1 MNLLNKQLTQEI
13 LKNKIFV
20 ALMFILTFFTSF
32 MYFFVH
38 FSIDGNM
45 RLLNS
50 LSSLSEHQILYQ
62 NALIS
67 NTILARNI
75 LMPSILLTGFVF
87 YMFFYRFFN
96 KNNKQLGC
104 LKALGFKD
112 STLRH
117 CFIHFSAI
125 ISILGSLLGF
135 GIGYF
140 ASDILLQAGMRSYQ
154 VIHLVKSVNISSII
168 MGTLL
173 PVAVFCL
180 ITMLTYFVIEG
191 KEIALL
197 LSPRSESCSYPIV
210 LRIAHKIANL
220 CPTKNKLSIR
230 LALRK
235 PISLLLILIAITSFS
250 VMFILAYSLNLSSQ
264 KIYESQ
270 TLGYHYLFDTHFDSA
285 QHLENTLT
293 DIMPYLDAF
302 GTLETPKSTLEQQV
316 ISFKDNSALFEL
328 IDDNGNVISPPT
340 SGEVVISSALQELYN
355 LNPRDS
361 ITLRIGDNSQD
372 LIVSHIAFNAKLNS
386 IYISPSDLETLLL
399 LPPHSYT
406 GMWSMENH
414 SNEFTTITQKQRLS
428 DLERNFVSNRISA
441 VINQVMGCLIGC
453 ILLFLALLLNF
464 QDSTRDILILNLM
477 GYKTP
482 AIRKIL
488 IDLYKPIVWIF
499 FILTLWPSMQIV
511 KTILRSL
518 SIQIGDYMPF
528 QTNIFVIA
536 GIFILLNVI
545 YILVQFTFNLGI
557 KKIIKTDKLYEYT
570 SND

>member
-1 MNLLNKQLTQEI
+1 MNLLNKQLIKEI
-13 LKNKIFV
+13 MKNKIFV
-20 ALMFILTFFTSF
+20 SLMFILTSFTSF

-45 RLLNS
+45 RLLNA
-50 LSSLSEHQILYQ
+50 LSTLNEHQVLYQ

-75 LMPSILLTGFVF
+75 LIAFILLTGFVF
-87 YMFFYRFFN
+87 CMFFYRFFN
-96 KNNKQLGC
+96 KNSKQLGC

-112 STLRH
+112 NALRR
-117 CFIHFSAI
+117 CFTRFSAI
-125 ISILGSLLGF
+125 ISIFGSLLGL

-140 ASDILLQAGMRSYQ
+140 AADILLQAGMSSYQ
-154 VIHLVKSVNISSII
+154 VTHLIKSVNISSVLIGI
-168 MGTLL
+168 LL
-173 PVAVFCL
+173 PVAIFCL
-180 ITMLTYFVIEG
+180 ITMLTYYVIED

-197 LSPRSESCSYPIV
+197 LSPRSDNCSYPV
-210 LRIAHKIANL
+210 LLRMAHKIATL
-220 CPTKNKLSIR
+220 CPTKNQLSVR

-264 KIYESQ
+264 KVYESQ
-270 TLGYHYLFDTHFDSA
+270 TLGYHYLFDTHFDNPQLLESPLTDSMPYLSA
-285 QHLENTLT
+285 LGTLENT
-293 DIMPYLDAF
+293 
-302 GTLETPKSTLEQQV
+302 KSTLEQQV
-316 ISFKDNSALFEL
+316 ISFKSNSALFEL
-328 IDDNGNVISPPT
+328 IDDKGNVISPPT
-340 SGEVVISSALQELYN
+340 SGEVVISPALQELYS
-355 LNPRDS
+355 LNPGDS
-361 ITLRIGDNSQD
+361 IALRIGDNSQD
-372 LIVSHIAFNAKLNS
+372 LIISHIAFNAKLNS
-386 IYISPSDLETLLL
+386 IYIASSDLENLLL

-414 SNEFTTITQKQRLS
+414 FNELTVITQQQRIT
-428 DLERNFVSNRISA
+428 DLERNFVSNRMSA
-441 VINQVMGCLIGC
+441 VINQVIGCLLGC

-477 GYKTP
+477 GYKIP
-482 AIRKIL
+482 AIRKVL
-488 IDLYKPIVWIF
+488 IDLYKPIVWISF
-499 FILTLWPSMQIV
+499 MLTLWPSIQIV
-511 KTILRSL
+511 KAILRSL

-536 GIFILLNVI
+536 GIFLILNII